1 MNRNAHIDQL
11 RARFNND
18 GDWSL
23 FLAFLESHKVRGC
36 ATEIWLQWEIHLLK
50 QNAIANEWRPVN
62 QRFVSAERQ
71 SSNSG
76 FQ

>member
-1 MNRNAHIDQL
+1 MHRNANIDQL
-11 RARFNND
+11 RARFSND
-18 GDWSL
+18 NEWSL

-36 ATEIWLQWEIHLLK
+36 TTEIWLQWEIHLLK

-62 QRFVSAERQ
+62 QRFVVAERQ
-71 SSNSG
+71 SNNSS